1 VQAPAHCLG
10 IALEVVVRMRF
21 QCPLKDGFVL
31 VDQLLDGVR
40 AGRVWESSRRPR
52 IRFMRLSRRGNSS
65 RCEDWRAATIPVH
78 VIYAPNRYL
87 SAKVRVFIDCAVT
100 LCERHEDLRRS

>member
-1 VQAPAHCLG
+1 
-10 IALEVVVRMRF
+10 
-21 QCPLKDGFVL
+21 
-31 VDQLLDGVR
+31 
-40 AGRVWESSRRPR
+40 
-52 IRFMRLSRRGNSS
+52 MRLSRRGNSS

-100 LCERHEDLRRS
+100 LCERHEDLRRN